1 MGLVSAI
8 NFYSWVENQQLLD
21 VLVGGS
27 PKKPRHQKCT
37 GIDCFEVFSCHGMR
51 DATQH
56 IRQPI
61 MFATGFIFFPIG
73 AYAAH
78 MGLREPLQ
86 IFAVYV
92 TISAVVHA
100 GLVIFDAMYFKQ
112 CDMYTTNMIR
122 STLVNR
128 LLPPSPL
135 LPAARHE
142 LRSMTSFPIAEVDKL
157 TDNFPGFAWYLTFAI
172 SGTLVIAYA
181 AREARLLVDLFER
194 GPLGLGVHYGL
205 GQWDELINH
214 DAIRMQKSKNA
225 RSQFVDDAKLP
236 LQAPIPDGERTS
248 WGWGLWAG
256 ESYGTLNQ
264 EEIPAFGEHDDTPAF
279 GFGPPIHAQDQYVGY
294 LGDEFDTEENQQY
307 HENWHGPE
315 KDEGY
320 GFENKMSLQGQPHQQ
335 Y

>member
-1 MGLVSAI
+1 MSVISAI
-8 NFYSWVENQQLLD
+8 HFFSWVENQQLLD

-27 PKKPRHQKCT
+27 PKKPRHQRCT

-56 IRQPI
+56 VRQPLT
-61 MFATGFIFFPIG
+61 FATGFLFYPMG

-78 MGLREPLQ
+78 QGFREPLQ

-92 TISAVVHA
+92 TISAVVHV
-100 GLVIFDAMYFKQ
+100 GLIIFDTIYFEQ
-112 CDMYTTNMIR
+112 CNMYTTNMIR

-142 LRSMTSFPIAEVDKL
+142 LRSMTSYPFAEVEKL
-157 TDNFPGFAWYLTFAI
+157 TKGFQCFAWYLTFSTA
-172 SGTLVIAYA
+172 GALLLAYA

-214 DAIRMQKSKNA
+214 DAIRMQKAKMV

-236 LQAPIPDGERTS
+236 LQSPVADGERPS
-248 WGWGLWAG
+248 WGYSLMGNMWGG
-256 ESYGTLNQ
+256 GDYGTLDR
-264 EEIPAFGEHDDTPAF
+264 GELTRDDTPAF
-279 GFGPPIHAQDQYVGY
+279 GPPITEQPQYVGY
-294 LGDEFDTEENQQY
+294 LEEEFDTEENQQY
-307 HENWHGPE
+307 HDNWHGPE
-315 KDEGY
+315 QEEGY
-320 GFENKMSLQGQPHQQ
+320 GFEREMSLQERPHQQ
-335 Y
+335 S